1 MFTCRTGLP
10 RFTDRPLLRAASGVL
25 LAWAIAGSSRPAAQA
40 QISSEAVALP
50 PKWALTGTLLQV
62 MRGTFFP
69 AANAIFNVQ
78 AHNPAQKK
86 APPLVSSSGPG
97 FDWVKWGASL
107 YSRWEDVDY
116 AAVALAEATPLLLT
130 PGRLCQ
136 NGKPV
141 PVERPDWQ
149 QYATGMLEAARKT
162 YEAARA
168 RNRKA
173 VSDSTSDLS
182 DACLACHRVYR
193 DRRPAGVGPGD
204 PALMTL
210 RCTAP

>member
-1 MFTCRTGLP
+1 M
-10 RFTDRPLLRAASGVL
+10 
-25 LAWAIAGSSRPAAQA
+25 
-40 QISSEAVALP
+40 
-50 PKWALTGTLLQV
+50 
-62 MRGTFFP
+62 FFP

-116 AAVALAEATPLLLT
+116 AAVALAEATPLLLV

-141 PVERPDWQ
+141 PVERPDWVK
-149 QYATGMLEAARKT
+149 YTTGMLDAARKT

-168 RNRKA
+168 RNRQA

-193 DRRPAGVGPGD
+193 DRRGPGVAPSD

-210 RCTAP
+210 RCTGP

>member
-1 MFTCRTGLP
+1 MFIFRIGTRRCTGKKLKVV
-10 RFTDRPLLRAASGVL
+10 RRVVL
-25 LAWAIAGSSRPAAQA
+25 VCAISAWSVPAAEGQT
-40 QISSEAVALP
+40 SSEAVP
-50 PKWALTGTLLQV
+50 PPPNWALTGTLLQV

-69 AANAIFNVQ
+69 NANAIFNVQ

-86 APPLVSSSGPG
+86 AAPRISSGGPG
-97 FDWVKWGASL
+97 FDWVNWGASL

-141 PVERPDWQ
+141 PVERPDWAK
-149 QYATGMLEAARKT
+149 YTTGMLEASRKT

-173 VSDSTSDLS
+173 VSDSTSELS

-193 DRRPAGVGPGD
+193 DRRPAGVGPAD
-204 PALMTL
+204 PAALTL